1 MSASNHGSGLQLS
14 NSLNTTINQQQEGQ
28 NAIECT
34 NTTKKGR
41 GRTTGLGV
49 AKRKKKSATG
59 KLHVDIPID
68 KMVAVGPGAAK
79 FVTEMPIIV
88 LKNAPFNVEKWKNI
102 PEDIFNKIVS
112 KVLDA
117 FDIDN
122 TTHNREVIIY
132 TAKRLYQNHRCR
144 FHRHFSQYKTNAIAL
159 EHRPDDVVISERNK
173 LNKAKQVINHRCGR
187 KSFQAVSYDAR
198 DPETQKE
205 PNYQDLWR
213 MTHTNSNGKW
223 INDASKEVH
232 TKVQE
237 RCSELLEL
245 GYMDEDKEN
254 LQILLLKQL

>member
-1 MSASNHGSGLQLS
+1 
-14 NSLNTTINQQQEGQ
+14 
-28 NAIECT
+28 
-34 NTTKKGR
+34 
-41 GRTTGLGV
+41 
-49 AKRKKKSATG
+49 
-59 KLHVDIPID
+59 
-68 KMVAVGPGAAK
+68 MVAVGPGAAN
-79 FVTEMPIIV
+79 FVTEMSIIV

-122 TTHNREVIIY
+122 TTHNREVILY
-132 TAKRLYQNHRCR
+132 TAKRLYRNHRCR

-159 EHRPDDVVISERNK
+159 EHRPDDVGEDDWKFLVDYFSSPNYKVIRERNK

-187 KSFQAVSYDAR
+187 YSFQAVSYDAR

-213 MTHTNSNGKW
+213 MTHTNSNGEW

-232 TKVQE
+232 TKV
-237 RCSELLEL
+237 
-245 GYMDEDKEN
+245 
-254 LQILLLKQL
+254 